1 MRTLLQRRHGAPIR
15 AMPGRPARRGSRRL
29 CRFREPGKR
38 WTQAPRRT
46 EWVPRPSRGGRTI
59 HRPFIFVAQSCPE
72 EKGGFVH
79 ITWRDD
85 KEWRNIRKH
94 GLDFS
99 SAERVLVDP
108 VSNTMPDRVVDG
120 EERWHTIGAAVLG
133 GAFKIVVVVH

>member
-1 MRTLLQRRHGAPIR
+1 
-15 AMPGRPARRGSRRL
+15 
-29 CRFREPGKR
+29 
-38 WTQAPRRT
+38 
-46 EWVPRPSRGGRTI
+46 VPRPSRGGRAI

-72 EKGGFVH
+72 EKGSFVH

-85 KEWRNIRKH
+85 KERRNIRKH

-108 VSNTMPDRVVDG
+108 LSNTMPDRVVDG

-133 GAFKIVVVVH
+133 GAFKIVVVVHSYPDPDDETWIHVISLPEATAHERRQYEISRF